1 MAASES
7 QYGVL
12 ACLASLPACL
22 RLRPGRLACL
32 PACRRLAD
40 RARPRQDALCAEQQE
55 ARVESYVLEV
65 SSDGILCMRSASGQI
80 MLVPRYVRDGLAV
93 AAVGGQSLTVARLV
107 ARAFH
112 GPPPQPDW
120 GVAHINGDLLDDR
133 AANLVWVPPSHGEA
147 P

>member
-120 GVAHINGDLLDDR
+120 GVAHINGFACVFR
-133 AANLVWVPPSHGEA
+133 M
-147 P
+147 